1 MRFSI
6 RIGLLLLHMI
16 FAIILVIKYNKFYQ
30 LMIIIIIYQIFCI
43 LMIYWDEIFEEQKNE
58 KMLKKEH

>member
-1 MRFSI
+1 
-6 RIGLLLLHMI
+6 MI